1 MTVNDT
7 AAPVSGEARLK
18 ARRSAFFRYVALA
31 LLAGFVAGMMS
42 GVAAAFV
49 AEGILPGGLLIALWA
64 VVILGFAWFTR
75 DYFRR
80 IDELD
85 LLDNLWASTIGLY
98 TYIVVF
104 GSWYLFHDV
113 GLASEP
119 DQYAVM
125 AATLIATTIAYLAR
139 KAGLR

>member
-18 ARRSAFFRYVALA
+18 ARRSAFFRYIALF
-31 LLAGFVAGMMS
+31 LSAGFVAGMMS
-42 GVAAAFV
+42 GVAAAYV
-49 AEGILPGGLLIALWA
+49 ADGIVPAGLLIAIWA
-64 VVILGFAWFTR
+64 LVIMGFAWFTR

-80 IDELD
+80 VDELD
-85 LLDNLWASTIGLY
+85 LLDNLWASTFGLY
-98 TYIVVF
+98 VYIVVF

-113 GLASEP
+113 GLVPEP
-119 DQYAVM
+119 DQYLIF
-125 AATLIATTIAYLAR
+125 AATLIATTAGYLAR